1 MSTFP
6 KTRILVLG
14 GGFGGLY
21 AALYLDKTFVSD
33 PNVEVTLVSRENYAL
48 FTPMLHEVAAGELE
62 MSDIVNPIRKMLRRA
77 VFFQAEVQSLDLLT
91 RRVTVSHGVLAHRQ
105 ELAFDHLVLALG
117 SETNFFNLPGLAE
130 RAITM
135 KNGTDPFL
143 LRNRVIAL
151 LESAS
156 LEESE
161 SVRRAMLTFVVAG
174 GGFAGVETI
183 GALNDFVR
191 TAVKSYPKLNPD
203 WIRLLL
209 IHPGT
214 VVLPELGESL
224 GLYAQKKLRE
234 RRVEIQTGT
243 RVLGYSGNRVELS
256 SGEAVRTATL
266 IWTAG
271 VTPASVLKDLPC
283 KREKGRL
290 VVDENLEVP
299 DFPGVWALGD
309 CAWILNRKT
318 GQPHPPTAQHAIRQA
333 TQVGKNIVAAIRGA
347 PKKPFVFSTL
357 GQLATIGRR
366 TGVANILGIKF
377 SGFIAWFLW
386 RSIYLLKL
394 PRFEKKLRVALGW
407 TLDLLFP
414 PDLVQYVTVRD
425 IESLHEHLT
434 HLRKNALQPEPEE
447 IIPVETLTTKPV
459 PDHSPTAERIVQ
471 T

>member
-1 MSTFP
+1 
-6 KTRILVLG
+6 
-14 GGFGGLY
+14 
-21 AALYLDKTFVSD
+21 
-33 PNVEVTLVSRENYAL
+33 
-48 FTPMLHEVAAGELE
+48 
-62 MSDIVNPIRKMLRRA
+62 
-77 VFFQAEVQSLDLLT
+77 
-91 RRVTVSHGVLAHRQ
+91 VTVSHGVLGHRQ

-117 SETNFFNLPGLAE
+117 SETNFFDLPGLAE

-135 KNGTDPFL
+135 KSGADPFL
-143 LRNRVIAL
+143 LRNRIIAL
-151 LESAS
+151 LESGS

-174 GGFAGVETI
+174 GGFAGVETV

-203 WIRLLL
+203 WVRLLL
-209 IHPGT
+209 VHPGT
-214 VVLPELGESL
+214 VVLPELGASL

-243 RVLGYSGNRVELS
+243 RVLGYSGNSVELS
-256 SGEAVRTATL
+256 SGEAVKTATL

-271 VTPASVLKDLPC
+271 VTPASALKDLPC
-283 KREKGRL
+283 KKEKGRL

-299 DFPGVWALGD
+299 EFPGVWAVGD

-318 GQPHPPTAQHAIRQA
+318 GEPHPPTAQHAIRQA
-333 TQVGKNIVAAIRGA
+333 TQVGKNIVAALRGT

-366 TGVANILGIKF
+366 TGVANILGINF

-386 RSIYLLKL
+386 RTVYLLKL
-394 PRFEKKLRVALGW
+394 PRLEKKLRVALGW
-407 TLDLLFP
+407 TLDLFFP

-434 HLRKNALQPEPEE
+434 HFRKNALQPEPEE
-447 IIPVETLTTKPV
+447 IIPVEALTNGPIRNSSTR
-459 PDHSPTAERIVQ
+459 AERIDQ
-471 T
+471 S

>member
-1 MSTFP
+1 MTR

-21 AALYLDKTFVSD
+21 AALYLDRTFAAD
-33 PNVEVTLVSRENYAL
+33 PNVEVTLVSRENYTL

-77 VFFQAEVQSLDLLT
+77 VFFQAEVHSIDLVA
-91 RRVTVSHGVLAHRQ
+91 RRVNVRHGVLSHRQ
-105 ELAFDHLVLALG
+105 ELAVDHLVLALG

-135 KNGTDPFL
+135 KSGADPFL

-174 GGFAGVETI
+174 GGFAGVETV
-183 GALNDFVR
+183 GALNDFGR
-191 TAVKSYPKLNPD
+191 EAVKSYPKLNPD

-209 IHPGT
+209 VHPGT

-243 RVLGYSGNRVELS
+243 RVLDYSGNRVELS
-256 SGEAVRTATL
+256 SGEAVKTATL

-271 VTPASVLKDLPC
+271 VTPASALKDLPC
-283 KREKGRL
+283 KKEKGRL

-299 DFPGVWALGD
+299 EFPGVWAVGD
-309 CAWILNRKT
+309 CAWILDRKS

-333 TQVGKNIVAAIRGA
+333 TQVGKNIVAAIRGV
-347 PKKPFVFSTL
+347 PKKPFAFSTL

-377 SGFIAWFLW
+377 SGFTAWFLW
-386 RSIYLLKL
+386 RSVYLLKL

-407 TLDLLFP
+407 TLDLFFP

-425 IESLHEHLT
+425 IEALHEHLT

-447 IIPVETLTTKPV
+447 IIPVEALTTKPV

>member
-1 MSTFP
+1 MLAPVVGTA
-6 KTRILVLG
+6 
-14 GGFGGLY
+14 GL
-21 AALYLDKTFVSD
+21 AL
-33 PNVEVTLVSRENYAL
+33 
-48 FTPMLHEVAAGELE
+48 
-62 MSDIVNPIRKMLRRA
+62 IVNPIRKMLRRA
-77 VFFQAEVQSLDLLT
+77 VFLEAEVHSIDLLN
-91 RRVTVSHGVLAHRQ
+91 RGVTVSHGMLDHRQ

-135 KNGTDPFL
+135 KSGADPFL

-156 LEESE
+156 LEQSE

-174 GGFAGVETI
+174 GGFAGVETV

-191 TAVKSYPKLNPD
+191 EAMNSYPKLNPE
-203 WIRLLL
+203 WIRVLLV
-209 IHPGT
+209 HPGT
-214 VVLPELGESL
+214 AVLPELGESL

-234 RRVEIQTGT
+234 RRVEIQTGI

-256 SGEAVRTATL
+256 SREAIKTATL

-271 VTPASVLKDLPC
+271 VTPASALKDLPC
-283 KREKGRL
+283 KKEKGRL

-299 DFPGVWALGD
+299 EFPGVWAVGD

-333 TQVGKNIVAAIRGA
+333 TQVGKNIVAVIRGA

-366 TGVANILGIKF
+366 TGVANILGKKF
-377 SGFIAWFLW
+377 SGFTAWFLW
-386 RSIYLLKL
+386 RSVYLLKL

-407 TLDLLFP
+407 TLDLFFP
-414 PDLVQYVTVRD
+414 PDLVQYVTVRE

-434 HLRKNALQPEPEE
+434 QLRKNALQPDPDE
-447 IIPVETLTTKPV
+447 IVPVAPLTNQPFPGSADETEINNINDNRKDKWGLQPR
-459 PDHSPTAERIVQ
+459 DESPKLESEL
-471 T
+471 

>member
-1 MSTFP
+1 MTSQ

-21 AALYLDKTFVSD
+21 AALYLDKTFFSD

-62 MSDIVNPIRKMLRRA
+62 MSDIVTPIRKILRHA
-77 VFFQAEVQSLDLLT
+77 LFFEAEVQSIDLVN
-91 RRVTVSHGVLAHRQ
+91 RRVTISHGVLVHRQ
-105 ELAFDHLVLALG
+105 ELVFDHLVLALG

-135 KNGTDPFL
+135 KSGADPFL

-161 SVRRAMLTFVVAG
+161 SVRHAMLTFVVAG
-174 GGFAGVETI
+174 GGFAGVETV

-191 TAVKSYPKLNPD
+191 EAVKSYPKLSPD

-209 IHPGT
+209 VHPGT
-214 VVLPELGESL
+214 VVLSELGENL
-224 GLYAQKKLRE
+224 GLYAQEKLRE
-234 RRVEIQTGT
+234 RKVEVQTGT
-243 RVLGYSGNRVELS
+243 RVLGFSGNRVELS
-256 SGEAVRTATL
+256 SGEAVKTATL

-271 VTPASVLKDLPC
+271 VTPASVLTDLPC
-283 KREKGRL
+283 KKEKGRL

-299 DFPGVWALGD
+299 DFPGVWAVGD
-309 CAWILNRKT
+309 SAWILNRKT
-318 GQPHPPTAQHAIRQA
+318 GKPHPPTAQHAIREA
-333 TQVGKNIVAAIRGA
+333 TQVGKNIVAAIRSA

-366 TGVANILGIKF
+366 TGVANILGINF
-377 SGFIAWFLW
+377 SGFFAWFLW

-407 TLDLLFP
+407 TLDLFFP
-414 PDLVQYVTVRD
+414 PDIVQYVTVRD
-425 IESLHEHLT
+425 VESLHEHLT
-434 HLRKNALQPEPEE
+434 HLGRNALQPEPEE
-447 IIPVETLTTKPV
+447 ILTINQSTPGSG
-459 PDHSPTAERIVQ
+459 PDHSPV
-471 T
+471 